1 MATRLGQRPE
11 VNGMC
16 SDLDKEREMKT
27 VVAQERKRDANQS
40 CREGCELRNAGGLGE
55 RVILCRPKEG

>member
-1 MATRLGQRPE
+1 MAMRLGRRPE
-11 VNGMC
+11 VKWHVL
-16 SDLDKEREMKT
+16 DLDKEREMKT